1 MARIHVAITAW
12 RRYELTELTLRS
24 FWEHNNVGDFGGA
37 SAFAGLWYG
46 LDGGYDPRL
55 PELFASYGFLPGLV
69 ETEHV
74 GLCKSLEDLV
84 RAVAVQLGSSEMQS
98 DLLLLLQDDWE
109 CVRRV
114 PLEAISELMLQ
125 QDIGTVRLYGRF
137 KERGKRRMVDDRN
150 HGLPGMPRIEWAN
163 REVVAPG
170 PDGRAGERVLVGR
183 AYWGQPPSITRLPLL
198 LDIVKD
204 ARHERHS
211 MRRSAE
217 MGFLSAWLMDP
228 VFYHTG
234 AAQPTKNLGGHW

>member
-1 MARIHVAITAW
+1 MARIHVAVTAW

-24 FWEHNNVGDFGGA
+24 FCAQNRLDE
-37 SAFAGLWYG
+37 FAGVWYG

-55 PELFASYGFLPGLV
+55 PELFAAHGFRAALI
-69 ETEHV
+69 EDEHV

-109 CVRRV
+109 CVRRL
-114 PLEAISELMLQ
+114 PLEAIAELLA
-125 QDIGTVRLYGRF
+125 DTGGAAADEIGTVRLYGRY

-170 PDGRAGERVLVGR
+170 SDGRVGERVLVGR